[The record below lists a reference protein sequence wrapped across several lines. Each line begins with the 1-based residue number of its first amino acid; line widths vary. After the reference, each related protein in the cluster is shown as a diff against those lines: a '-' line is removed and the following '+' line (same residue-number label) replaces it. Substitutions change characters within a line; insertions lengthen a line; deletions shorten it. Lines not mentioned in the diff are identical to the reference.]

1 MRLSF
6 TLCDFSSCL
15 VYLCFFIAYLQS
27 EKRKKKHP
35 DFRVLLL
42 CDSDDSVI
50 QDMFMVAGQRE
61 VHVIMATVPVPAGD
75 VLPYGFQEGA
85 DGAVFIDTDHG
96 FLCGRG

>member
-27 EKRKKKHP
+27 EKRKKHP
-35 DFRVLLL
+35 GIRVLLL
-42 CDSDDSVI
+42 CDPDDSVI
-50 QDMFMVAGQRE
+50 QDMFVVTGQRE
-61 VHVIMATVPVPAGD
+61 VHVIMATVPVPVGD
-75 VLPYGFQEGA
+75 LLSYGFQEGA
-85 DGAVFIDTDHG
+85 GGTVFMDADHG